1 MSSGWAR
8 WVHLAHS
15 GKAARA
21 AERQRALPCVEL
33 GPRPSLTPEQTAAAA
48 EAMQRLLRGELTAAQ
63 YAEALW
69 RL

>member
-1 MSSGWAR
+1 MTWHR
-8 WVHLAHS
+8 WIALSRTA
-15 GKAARA
+15 KAAKA
-21 AERQRALPCVEL
+21 AQRQRELPCVEL

-48 EAMQRLLRGELTAAQ
+48 EAMQRLLRGELSVSE

>member
-1 MSSGWAR
+1 MSWKR
-8 WVHLAHS
+8 WVALSHTA
-15 GKAARA
+15 KAAKA
-21 AERQRALPCVEL
+21 AQRQRELPCVEL

-48 EAMQRLLRGELTAAQ
+48 GAMQRLLRGEMTTAE

>member
-1 MSSGWAR
+1 MSWKR
-8 WVHLAHS
+8 WVALSRTA
-15 GKAARA
+15 KAARA
-21 AERQRALPCVEL
+21 AERQRELPCVEL

-48 EAMQRLLRGELTAAQ
+48 EAMQRLLRGEMTVSE